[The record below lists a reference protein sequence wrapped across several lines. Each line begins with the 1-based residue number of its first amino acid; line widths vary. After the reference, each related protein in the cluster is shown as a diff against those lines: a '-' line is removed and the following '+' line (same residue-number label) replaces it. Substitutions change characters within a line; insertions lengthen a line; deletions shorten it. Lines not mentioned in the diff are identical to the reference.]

1 MKKEL
6 STIHPELQTV
16 ARKLPAITY
25 SRKNLWLMNWVMRL
39 RPSPKTPA
47 DILIENIFIP
57 AQPDQAR
64 IRLRIYKP
72 RSAGVP
78 TPALIWLHGGGYVLG
93 NPEQDDEC
101 CAQYGR
107 ELGITVFSV
116 DYRYAPKYPFPIG
129 LEDSYAALRWVAAQA
144 QSLSVD
150 VQRIAIGGASAGGG
164 LAAALAQLAH
174 DRQEIKPVFQLLVYP
189 MLDDR
194 TVLRSDLADQRY
206 IAWDQQSN
214 RFGWESY
221 LGRPCRVDDVPE
233 YAVPARRADLSGL
246 PPAWIGVGTVDLFHD
261 EAVAYARRLTAC
273 AVPCEIEIVP
283 GAFHGFDV
291 FDPKIPLV
299 QAFRRSQIAALR
311 KYLFP

>member
-1 MKKEL
+1 VKKEL
-6 STIHPELQTV
+6 STIHPELQAV

-25 SRKNLWLMNWVMRL
+25 SRKNLWLMNLVMRW
-39 RPSPKTPA
+39 RPKPKPPA
-47 DILIENIFIP
+47 DIVIENVFIP
-57 AQPDQAR
+57 DQSYRAR
-64 IRLRIYKP
+64 IRVRIYQP
-72 RSAGVP
+72 RSINAP

-101 CAQYGR
+101 CVQYGR
-107 ELGITVFSV
+107 ELGITLVSV

-129 LEDSYAALRWVAAQA
+129 LEDSYAALAWVAAQA
-144 QSLSVD
+144 QSLGVNA
-150 VQRIAIGGASAGGG
+150 QRIAIGGASAGGG

-174 DRQEIKPVFQLLVYP
+174 DRQGIQPVFQLLVYP

-261 EAVAYARRLTAC
+261 EAVAYAQRLTAC
-273 AVPCEIEIVP
+273 AVPCEIESVP

-291 FDPKIPLV
+291 FDSKIPIV

-311 KYLFP
+311 KYLFS

>member
-1 MKKEL
+1 
-6 STIHPELQTV
+6 
-16 ARKLPAITY
+16 
-25 SRKNLWLMNWVMRL
+25 MRL
-39 RPSPKTPA
+39 RPIPKTPA
-47 DILIENIFIP
+47 DVLIKNVFIP
-57 AQPDQAR
+57 AQGDRAR
-64 IRLRIYKP
+64 IRLQIYTP
-72 RSAGVP
+72 RSSNAP
-78 TPALIWLHGGGYVLG
+78 APALIWLHGGGYVMG
-93 NPEQDDEC
+93 NPEQDEAC

-107 ELGITVFSV
+107 ELGITVVSV
-116 DYRYAPKYPFPIG
+116 DYGSAPKYPFPIG
-129 LEDSYAALRWVAAQA
+129 LEESYAALAWLAAQA
-144 QSLSVD
+144 QSLGID
-150 VQRIAIGGASAGGG
+150 AQRIAIGGASAGGG

-194 TVLRSDLADQRY
+194 TVLRSDLSDKTY
-206 IAWDQQSN
+206 LAWDQKSN

-221 LGRPCRVDDVPE
+221 LGRPCGGADLPE

-246 PPAWIGVGTVDLFHD
+246 PPAWLGVGTEDLFHD
-261 EAVAYARRLTAC
+261 EDVAYARRLQAC

-291 FDPKIPLV
+291 FDAKIPLV